1 MDTKLRSMI
10 EQLLDP
16 VAMAEIRNGV
26 RLRSYQAEA
35 LREVY
40 QGALR
45 HNGES
50 YAVIMPR
57 QSGKNETQAQLEC
70 ALLLANQDRGG
81 TIVKVIPTA
90 KTQGRISRERLEQI
104 LEKGSETDGLHPER
118 DGKDRTVFGNTSIRY
133 MSAAPGAS
141 VIGATADILLEVD
154 EAQSVSIGKFDRD
167 AAPMAASTNAARV
180 FWGTVW
186 DEHTLLAR
194 AYREALP
201 KGRAFLTDA
210 VRVGKEVPAYADFVR
225 EQVALLGRDH
235 PTVRT
240 QYFCE
245 EIGDLTGMFSAERI
259 AGMRGTHRPQDV
271 PDADGCIVFLIDIAG
286 SDEMSVKSR
295 TEQGFGDRRD
305 ATVLTICEVCPPEA
319 PGGGPVWKVRARR
332 YYRNLP
338 AARLEEEVSAEFL
351 RWDPRRAV
359 LDHTGLGCLLSDYLN
374 RRFPGVVSAYDIT
387 AANKSRMAWEF
398 LAMTGNGRWQEYA
411 ADELSTEESPF
422 DPARDRFEILSDPA
436 LLQRMFFR
444 ELRACRISPSAD
456 GNQVRWGV
464 PEGTRDPASGRLIH
478 DDLVLSA
485 ALSVFEDRDIPFY
498 TDFDGDLPLPCS
510 FDDPIL

>member
-1 MDTKLRSMI
+1 MI
-10 EQLLDP
+10 EMLLDP
-16 VAMAEIRNGV
+16 VALAEIRNGV

-35 LREVY
+35 LRQVY
-40 QGALR
+40 AGAMR
-45 HNGES
+45 HGGES
-50 YAVIMPR
+50 FAVIMPR

-81 TIVKVIPTA
+81 TIVKVIPTS
-90 KTQGRISRERLEQI
+90 KTQGKISCERLETV
-104 LEKGSETDGLHPER
+104 LEKGAEVDGLRPER
-118 DGKDRTVFGNTSIRY
+118 TGRDRTVFGNTSVRY
-133 MSAAPGAS
+133 MSAAPGAAI
-141 VIGATADILLEVD
+141 IGATADILLEVD
-154 EAQSVSIGKFDRD
+154 EAQSVSIAKFDRD

-194 AYREALP
+194 EYRAALP
-201 KGRAFLTDA
+201 EGRAFLTDA
-210 VRVGKEVPAYADFVR
+210 VRVGQEVPAYAEFVR
-225 EQVALLGRDH
+225 QQTALLGRDH

-245 EIGDLTGMFSAERI
+245 EIGDLTGMFSAERL
-259 AGMRGTHRPQDV
+259 AAMRGSHRPQDF
-271 PDADGCIVFLIDIAG
+271 PEAEACIVFLIDIAG
-286 SDEMSVKSR
+286 SDELSVKSR

-305 ATVLTICEVCPPEA
+305 ATVLTICEVCPPNA
-319 PGGGPVWKVRARR
+319 PGEGPVWKVRARR

-338 AARLEEEVSAEFL
+338 AARLEEEVSAEFI
-351 RWDPRRAV
+351 RWEPRRAV

-374 RRFPGVVSAYDIT
+374 RRFPGIVSAYDIT

-398 LAMTGNGRWQEYA
+398 LAMTGSGRWQEYA
-411 ADELSTEESPF
+411 ADELSAAEESPF
-422 DPARDRFEILSDPA
+422 DPKTDRFEILSDPA

-444 ELRACRISPSAD
+444 ELRACRISPAAD
-456 GNQVRWGV
+456 GSQVRWGV
-464 PEGTRDPASGRLIH
+464 PEGTRDPATGRLVH

-485 ALSVFEDRDIPFY
+485 ALSVFEDGSVPFY